1 MSANDSR
8 DDAGDATVSLR
19 SGMMVRVIN
28 PNSPHYGN
36 TGHLLGRNEQR
47 EPYWLVRITTTPAPV
62 HLLEE
67 EMTVVR

>member
-1 MSANDSR
+1 VSANDSR

-47 EPYWLVRITTTPAPV
+47 EPYWLVRFTTTTTSI

-67 EMTVVR
+67 EIIVVR